1 MTKQNLLTAFF
12 NIRGLRSVENIFT
25 HYLTGVLHYNAKHMA
40 KNVARRHHYV
50 PEFLLRPW
58 LTDDDRGQKV
68 LRGYYWDDRR
78 NLVVCKAR
86 GLKSFCNQI
95 DLLTLTNHPQ
105 GRDALEKVFF
115 GDVDDNGARVRDILV
130 QSGPVG
136 LTNEQRSDFAR
147 LLMSLEARRPTVV
160 DSLRQG
166 GDHFTKTLNGD
177 PSIVA
182 ALEKAG
188 IRETPAQRFEQRSGR
203 KLEDRSLS
211 IIQRLVDNP
220 DVGSRLVRARWEVRH
235 LGKTTPPLILS
246 DRPFIR
252 FNASDAANAVW
263 ILPLSQKAVFVA
275 AAHPAVPSGLL
286 KPRDDRFARLLNV
299 SSARQVERFAFSS
312 NVQDQ
317 TWLGKYLKPEVA
329 KGRPWRRRSS

>member
-1 MTKQNLLTAFF
+1 
-12 NIRGLRSVENIFT
+12 
-25 HYLTGVLHYNAKHMA
+25 MA
-40 KNVARRHHYV
+40 TNVARRHHYV

-58 LTDDDRGQKV
+58 QIEERGQNL

-78 NLVVCKAR
+78 KLVVCKAR

-95 DLLTLTNHPQ
+95 DLLTLAHHPQ

-115 GDVDDNGARVRDILV
+115 GDVDDSGAKARDILV

-160 DSLRQG
+160 DTLRQG
-166 GDHFTKTLNGD
+166 GDQFTRKLNED

-188 IRETPAQRFEQRSGR
+188 VQETPAQFFERRSGR
-203 KLEDRSLS
+203 KLEDRALS
-211 IIQRLVDNP
+211 IIQRLADNP
-220 DVGSRLVRARWEVRH
+220 DVGNRLVRARWVVKH
-235 LGKTTPPLILS
+235 LGKGAPPLILS

-252 FNASDAANAVW
+252 FNAFDAPNAVW
-263 ILPLSQKAVFVA
+263 ILPLSQTAVFLA
-275 AAHPAVPSGLL
+275 AAHPEVLSELM

-312 NVQDQ
+312 NSQDQ
-317 TWLGKYLKPEVA
+317 NWLGKYLKPKA
-329 KGRPWRRRSS
+329 